1 MNRGAQQAA
10 VHGVA
15 KSQTQLSTHS
25 RMACTTQAPSSHRV
39 LDSQMEGQLL
49 YKTPGWD
56 DMQPCLFLFGTRVT
70 RFFYFYN
77 EPLPLV
83 SAVQLIACYT
93 RKNADCTLLKPS
105 ENHSIMIC

>member
-10 VHGVA
+10 VLGVA
-15 KSQTQLSTHS
+15 KSHTRLSMHS
-25 RMACTTQAPSSHRV
+25 CTACTSQAPSSLRV
-39 LDSQMEGQLL
+39 LDTQMEGQLL

-70 RFFYFYN
+70 CFFYFYN

-83 SAVQLIACYT
+83 STVQLIACYT

-105 ENHSIMIC
+105 KTIQ

>member
-15 KSQTQLSTHS
+15 KSHTRLSMHS
-25 RMACTTQAPSSHRV
+25 CMACTSQAPSSLRV
-39 LDSQMEGQLL
+39 LDTQMEGQLL

-70 RFFYFYN
+70 CFFYFYN

-105 ENHSIMIC
+105 KTIQ

>member
-1 MNRGAQQAA
+1 MYGMH
-10 VHGVA
+10 VPGP
-15 KSQTQLSTHS
+15 QLTSCIRHS
-25 RMACTTQAPSSHRV
+25 DGGPVTF
-39 LDSQMEGQLL
+39 
-49 YKTPGWD
+49 KTPGWD
-56 DMQPCLFLFGTRVT
+56 DMQPCLFLFGTQVT

-105 ENHSIMIC
+105 KTIQ